1 MNISKQTLERALD
14 SASFPVVAALLVH
27 FTGDISILDKLPKP
41 NQAVL
46 GETQGFLTEKDKQTI
61 KEIALKEIDIFF
73 KSSVDD
79 VYIPSQTELSRM
91 MDFIVGEKV
100 SSDYI
105 PMMLRELNIG
115 AHSSK
120 LDFLNTKSNLEVLII
135 GAGMSGILAAIK
147 LAEIGVKYKIYEK
160 NDDLGG
166 TWYENQYPG
175 SRVDIANHFYSYS
188 FEENH

>member
-1 MNISKQTLERALD
+1 MNFSKQILERALD
-14 SASFPVVAALLVH
+14 SGSFPVVATLLVH

-115 AHSSK
+115 AH
-120 LDFLNTKSNLEVLII
+120 
-135 GAGMSGILAAIK
+135 
-147 LAEIGVKYKIYEK
+147 
-160 NDDLGG
+160 
-166 TWYENQYPG
+166 
-175 SRVDIANHFYSYS
+175 
-188 FEENH
+188 